1 MYFGFVLRSLGPS
14 RQPIN
19 PIDFQIS
26 NVLRGSR
33 SRDTGASRRA
43 PRFAVRRPLRV
54 ATERPAPADF
64 DCPDANVR
72 PAAALVPRLLTRFAV
87 RVLARFAPAL
97 RLVRLLAMKQSYSY
111 LCHKSMEPAHVCT
124 SLHPQPRM
132 PPPKRPGRA
141 PLRSKWFAPLS
152 ATYLLARKRLSK
164 VPASVHQPSSVS
176 QVMSPRPR

>member
-43 PRFAVRRPLRV
+43 PRFAVRRPLRG
-54 ATERPAPADF
+54 ATERPDPADF
-64 DCPDANVR
+64 DCLDASVR
-72 PAAALVPRLLTRFAV
+72 PAAALVPRLLTRFAE
-87 RVLARFAPAL
+87 RARFAPAL

-111 LCHKSMEPAHVCT
+111 LCHKSMKPAT
-124 SLHPQPRM
+124 SARLHSLTRECRRQRGPAA
-132 PPPKRPGRA
+132 RP
-141 PLRSKWFAPLS
+141 
-152 ATYLLARKRLSK
+152 
-164 VPASVHQPSSVS
+164 
-176 QVMSPRPR
+176 